1 MSTLSTNTVRIQLK
15 APLMKR
21 DLIDKAAKL
30 LNISRTDFMLFTATE
45 HAEEVLLDRREHVVE
60 DSTFER
66 FTQLMQ
72 EPFTANEKLS
82 KALSKTKPWI

>member
-1 MSTLSTNTVRIQLK
+1 MSTLSVDTVRIQLK
-15 APLMKR
+15 APEVKR

-30 LNISRTDFMLFTATE
+30 LNISRTDFMLSTATQY
-45 HAEEVLLDRREHVVE
+45 AEEVLLDRKEHTVT

-72 EPFTANEKLS
+72 EPFTANEKLT
-82 KALSKTKPWI
+82 KAFGKAKPWD